1 MNPLWRALVAKSIN
15 DLKKRMVE
23 AFERPRRRNQGQE
36 QMVFT
41 KSQVLAAL
49 QKAIAERRVDYLT
62 STFISYLIDKGR
74 LLTVEQAKAI
84 GLLVPMLKGRAAEQK
99 MIRIEDDGDPR

>member
-1 MNPLWRALVAKSIN
+1 M
-15 DLKKRMVE
+15 E

-36 QMVFT
+36 QTVFT

-49 QKAIAERRVDYLT
+49 QKAITERQVDYIA

-74 LLTVEQAKAI
+74 PLTVEQAKAI
-84 GLLVPMLKGRAAEQK
+84 GLLTPMPKGRAAEQK
-99 MIRIEDDGDPR
+99 MIRIEEDGDAR

>member
-1 MNPLWRALVAKSIN
+1 MK
-15 DLKKRMVE
+15 

-41 KSQVLAAL
+41 KSEVLAAL
-49 QKAIAERRVDYLT
+49 QEAITERRVDYHT

-74 LLTVEQAKAI
+74 PLTVEQAQAI
-84 GLLVPMLKGRAAEQK
+84 GLPVPMLKGRAAEQK

>member
-1 MNPLWRALVAKSIN
+1 MNLFWRSLATKW
-15 DLKKRMVE
+15 K

-41 KSQVLAAL
+41 KSQALASL
-49 QKAIAERRVDYLT
+49 QKAITEGRVDYLT

-74 LLTVEQAKAI
+74 PLTVEQAKAI

-99 MIRIEDDGDPR
+99 MILIEEDDDPPR

>member
-1 MNPLWRALVAKSIN
+1 MES
-15 DLKKRMVE
+15 
-23 AFERPRRRNQGQE
+23 FERPRRRNQGQE

-49 QKAIAERRVDYLT
+49 QKAITEGQVDYIA

-74 LLTVEQAKAI
+74 PLTVEQAKAI
-84 GLLVPMLKGRAAEQK
+84 GLLTPMPNGRAAEQK
-99 MIRIEDDGDPR
+99 MIRIEDDGDAR

>member
-1 MNPLWRALVAKSIN
+1 MNPLLRALVARSIN
-15 DLKKRMVE
+15 DLKKRMVD

-49 QKAIAERRVDYLT
+49 QKAITERRVDYLT

-99 MIRIEDDGDPR
+99 MIRIEGDDDRS